1 MKHLSPFT
9 DQKTAESELDRVNN
23 IMLSG
28 KYAQLYC
35 PFEPGYLE
43 NQLAVLPHLTAG
55 QLIELKNWFIFIHS
69 IKKEF
74 KTSRISIYFN
84 KFGNYHDIVKII
96 ENKIDDSEQISDNAS
111 QELFRIR
118 AQKKKV
124 RSQISQTLN
133 DILMNRQ
140 SIFSDSNIVER
151 EGRFVLPVLRNFKN
165 DISGIIHAYSNTGE
179 TVFIEPVEIIDMG
192 ARVRELNDL
201 EKEEIERILKG
212 LTDLIRADT
221 GRIEADIDTMI
232 DLDML
237 FAKVRYAQ
245 DLKANM
251 PIFSSNINIMGGY
264 HPILKLLIKDAISL
278 NLKMN
283 GQGNI
288 LLVSGPNA
296 GGKTVVLK
304 TVGLLT
310 LMAKCGMFI
319 PVDEGSAIPFYDEVY
334 ADIGDEQ
341 SIEFNLSTFAAHIKQ
356 IKYALEGS
364 TKSLVL
370 LDELMSQTSVEEGS
384 ALAVAILERFAKRG
398 NTVLATTHNEDLKI
412 FVSRREDMMNAGME
426 FLDRP
431 TYRLILGIHQP
442 SNAIK
447 LAKNLGIDKKVI
459 NNAIDH
465 LDKDK
470 MSLNTLFEDL
480 AHELK
485 AIKEERE
492 KLSSLIKEYEVKLGD
507 LNHRKKQELSN
518 LKEKYRRELII
529 SKRSI
534 EKLIKELKKR
544 PKPDVVHKVR
554 EFFEEK
560 LSVDEDIKPYYP
572 ESGEIVRIRQ
582 LKKTGQVVDE
592 QSGKF
597 KISLDNIFYWV
608 GPEEL
613 EQIDQA

>member
-1 MKHLSPFT
+1 
-9 DQKTAESELDRVNN
+9 
-23 IMLSG
+23 MLSG

-74 KTSRISIYFN
+74 KTSGISIYFN
-84 KFGNYHDIVKII
+84 KLGNYHNIVKII
-96 ENKIDDSEQISDNAS
+96 EHKIDDSEQISDNAS

-118 AQKKKV
+118 VQKKKV
-124 RSQISQTLN
+124 RSQIKQTLN
-133 DILMNRQ
+133 AILMNRQ

-151 EGRFVLPVLRNFKN
+151 EGRFVLPVLRNFKK

-192 ARVRELNDL
+192 ARIRELNDL
-201 EKEEIERILKG
+201 EKEEIERILRG
-212 LTDLIRADT
+212 LTDIIRADT

-251 PIFSSNINIMGGY
+251 PIFSGNINIMGGY

-304 TVGLLT
+304 TVGLLA

-319 PVDEGSAIPFYDEVY
+319 PVGEGSTIPFYDEVY

-341 SIEFNLSTFAAHIKQ
+341 SIEYNLSTFAAHINQ

-431 TYRLILGIHQP
+431 TYRLILGIPQP

-447 LAKNLGIDKKVI
+447 LAKNLGIDKQVI
-459 NNAIDH
+459 SNAIDH

-507 LNHRKKQELSN
+507 LNHRKKQEMNS
-518 LKEKYRRELII
+518 LKEKYRRELIT
-529 SKRSI
+529 SKRNI

-544 PKPDVVHKVR
+544 PKPEVVHKVR

-560 LSVDEDIKPYYP
+560 LSVDEDIEPYYP

-582 LKKTGQVVDE
+582 LKRTGQVVDE

-608 GPEEL
+608 DAKEIERIEEGN
-613 EQIDQA
+613 

>member
-1 MKHLSPFT
+1 M
-9 DQKTAESELDRVNN
+9 DRVNN

-43 NQLAVLPHLTAG
+43 NQLDVLPHLTAG

-124 RSQISQTLN
+124 RSQITQTLN

-179 TVFIEPVEIIDMG
+179 TVFIEPAEIIDLG

-201 EKEEIERILKG
+201 EKEEIECILKG

-221 GRIEADIDTMI
+221 ERIEADIDTMI

-251 PIFSSNINIMGGY
+251 PIFSGNINIMGGY

-304 TVGLLT
+304 TVGLLA
-310 LMAKCGMFI
+310 LMAKCGIFI
-319 PVDEGSAIPFYDEVY
+319 PVDEGSTIPFYDEVY

-341 SIEFNLSTFAAHIKQ
+341 SIEFNLSTFAAHINQ

-431 TYRLILGIHQP
+431 TYRLILGIPQP

-447 LAKNLGIDKKVI
+447 LAKNLGIDKQVI
-459 NNAIDH
+459 SNAIDH

-480 AHELK
+480 AQELK

-492 KLSSLIKEYEVKLGD
+492 KLSSLTKEYEVKLGD
-507 LNHRKKQELSN
+507 LNHRKKQEMSN
-518 LKEKYRRELII
+518 LKEKYRRELIT

-544 PKPDVVHKVR
+544 PKPEVVHKVR

-582 LKKTGQVVDE
+582 LKRTGQVVDE

-613 EQIDQA
+613 EQIDQS

>member
-1 MKHLSPFT
+1 
-9 DQKTAESELDRVNN
+9 
-23 IMLSG
+23 MLSG

-74 KTSRISIYFN
+74 KTSGISIYFD
-84 KFGNYHDIVKII
+84 KLGNYHDIVKII
-96 ENKIDDSEQISDNAS
+96 EHKIDDSEQISDNAS

-118 AQKKKV
+118 VQKKKV
-124 RSQISQTLN
+124 RSQIKQTLN
-133 DILMNRQ
+133 AILMNRQ

-151 EGRFVLPVLRNFKN
+151 EGRFVLPVLRNFKK

-192 ARVRELNDL
+192 ARIRELNDL
-201 EKEEIERILKG
+201 EKEEIERILRG
-212 LTDLIRADT
+212 LTDIIRADT

-251 PIFSSNINIMGGY
+251 PIFSGNINIMGGY

-304 TVGLLT
+304 TVGLLA

-319 PVDEGSAIPFYDEVY
+319 PVGEGSTIPFYDEVY

-341 SIEFNLSTFAAHIKQ
+341 SIEYNLSTFAAHINQ

-431 TYRLILGIHQP
+431 TYRLILGIPQP

-447 LAKNLGIDKKVI
+447 LAKNLGIDKQVI
-459 NNAIDH
+459 SNAIDH

-492 KLSSLIKEYEVKLGD
+492 KLSSLIKEYEIKLGD
-507 LNHRKKQELSN
+507 LNHRKKQEMNS
-518 LKEKYRRELII
+518 LKEKYRRELIT
-529 SKRSI
+529 SKRNI

-544 PKPDVVHKVR
+544 PKPEVVHKVR

-560 LSVDEDIKPYYP
+560 LSVDEDIEPYYP

-582 LKKTGQVVDE
+582 LKRTGQVVDE

-608 GPEEL
+608 DAKEIERIEEGN
-613 EQIDQA
+613 

>member
-1 MKHLSPFT
+1 
-9 DQKTAESELDRVNN
+9 
-23 IMLSG
+23 MLSG

-55 QLIELKNWFIFIHS
+55 QLIELKNWFTFIHS

-74 KTSRISIYFN
+74 KTSGISIYFD
-84 KFGNYHDIVKII
+84 KLGNYHDIVKII
-96 ENKIDDSEQISDNAS
+96 EHKIDDSEQISDNAS

-118 AQKKKV
+118 VQKKKV
-124 RSQISQTLN
+124 RSQIKQTLN
-133 DILMNRQ
+133 AILMNRQ

-151 EGRFVLPVLRNFKN
+151 EGRFVLPVLRNFKK

-192 ARVRELNDL
+192 ARIRELNDL
-201 EKEEIERILKG
+201 EKEEIERILRG
-212 LTDLIRADT
+212 LTDIIRADT

-251 PIFSSNINIMGGY
+251 PIFSGNINIMGGY

-304 TVGLLT
+304 TVGLLA

-319 PVDEGSAIPFYDEVY
+319 PVGEGSTIPFYDEVY

-341 SIEFNLSTFAAHIKQ
+341 SIEYNLSTFAAHINQ

-431 TYRLILGIHQP
+431 TYRLILGIPQP

-447 LAKNLGIDKKVI
+447 LAKNLGIDKQVI
-459 NNAIDH
+459 SNAIDH

-492 KLSSLIKEYEVKLGD
+492 KLSSLIKEYEIKLGD
-507 LNHRKKQELSN
+507 LNHRKKQEMNS
-518 LKEKYRRELII
+518 LKEKYRRELIT
-529 SKRSI
+529 SKRNI

-544 PKPDVVHKVR
+544 PKPEVVHKVR

-560 LSVDEDIKPYYP
+560 LSVDEDIEPYYP

-582 LKKTGQVVDE
+582 LKRTGQVVDE

-608 GPEEL
+608 DAKEIERIEEGN
-613 EQIDQA
+613 

>member
-1 MKHLSPFT
+1 M
-9 DQKTAESELDRVNN
+9 DRVNN

-74 KTSRISIYFN
+74 KTSGISIYFD
-84 KFGNYHDIVKII
+84 KLGNYHDIVKII
-96 ENKIDDSEQISDNAS
+96 EHKIDDSEQISDNAS

-118 AQKKKV
+118 VQKKKV
-124 RSQISQTLN
+124 RSQIKQTLN
-133 DILMNRQ
+133 AILMNRQ

-151 EGRFVLPVLRNFKN
+151 EGRFVLPVLRNFKK

-192 ARVRELNDL
+192 ARIRELNDL
-201 EKEEIERILKG
+201 EKEEIERILRG
-212 LTDLIRADT
+212 LTDIIRADT

-251 PIFSSNINIMGGY
+251 PIFSGNINIMGGY

-304 TVGLLT
+304 TVGLLA

-319 PVDEGSAIPFYDEVY
+319 PVGEGSTIPFYDEVY

-341 SIEFNLSTFAAHIKQ
+341 SIEYNLSTFAAHINQ

-431 TYRLILGIHQP
+431 TYRLILGIPQP

-447 LAKNLGIDKKVI
+447 LAKNLGIDKQVI
-459 NNAIDH
+459 SNAIDH

-492 KLSSLIKEYEVKLGD
+492 KLSSLIKEYEIKLGD
-507 LNHRKKQELSN
+507 LNHRKKQEMNS
-518 LKEKYRRELII
+518 LKEKYRRELIT
-529 SKRSI
+529 SKRNI

-544 PKPDVVHKVR
+544 PKPEVVHKVR

-560 LSVDEDIKPYYP
+560 LSVDEDIEPYYP

-582 LKKTGQVVDE
+582 LKRTGQVVDE

-608 GPEEL
+608 DAKEIERIEEGN
-613 EQIDQA
+613 

>member
-1 MKHLSPFT
+1 M
-9 DQKTAESELDRVNN
+9 DRVNK

-74 KTSRISIYFN
+74 KTSEISIYFN
-84 KFGNYHDIVKII
+84 EFGNYHDIVKII

-124 RSQISQTLN
+124 RSQIAQTLN

-179 TVFIEPVEIIDMG
+179 TVFIEPAEIIDLG

-221 GRIEADIDTMI
+221 ERIEADIDTML

-304 TVGLLT
+304 TVGLLA
-310 LMAKCGMFI
+310 LMAKCGIFI
-319 PVDEGSAIPFYDEVY
+319 PVDEGSTIPFYDEVY

-341 SIEFNLSTFAAHIKQ
+341 SIEFNLSTFAAHINQ

-431 TYRLILGIHQP
+431 TYRLILGIPQP

-447 LAKNLGIDKKVI
+447 LAKNLGIDKQVI
-459 NNAIDH
+459 DNAIDH

-492 KLSSLIKEYEVKLGD
+492 KLSSLIKEYEEKLGD
-507 LNHRKKQELSN
+507 LNHRKKQEMSN
-518 LKEKYRRELII
+518 LKEKYRRELIV

-544 PKPDVVHKVR
+544 PKPEVVHKIR

-560 LSVDEDIKPYYP
+560 LSVGEDIKPYYP

>member
-1 MKHLSPFT
+1 
-9 DQKTAESELDRVNN
+9 
-23 IMLSG
+23 MLSG

-251 PIFSSNINIMGGY
+251 PIFSGNINIMGGY

-431 TYRLILGIHQP
+431 TYRLILGIPQP

-447 LAKNLGIDKKVI
+447 LAKNLGIDKQVI

-492 KLSSLIKEYEVKLGD
+492 KLSSLIKEYEVKLDD

-518 LKEKYRRELII
+518 LKEKYRRELIT

-572 ESGEIVRIRQ
+572 ESGEIVRVRQ

-592 QSGKF
+592 QSWKF

>member
-1 MKHLSPFT
+1 M
-9 DQKTAESELDRVNN
+9 DRVNN

-28 KYAQLYC
+28 KYAKLYC

-43 NQLAVLPHLTAG
+43 NQLAVLPHLTAR

-74 KTSRISIYFN
+74 KTSAVSIYFN
-84 KFGNYHDIVKII
+84 KLGNYHDIVKII
-96 ENKIDDSEQISDNAS
+96 EDKIDDSEQISDNAS

-118 AQKKKV
+118 VQKKKV
-124 RSQISQTLN
+124 RSQIKQTLN
-133 DILMNRQ
+133 AILMNRQ

-179 TVFIEPVEIIDMG
+179 TVFIEPAEIIDMG

-212 LTDLIRADT
+212 LTDVIRADT

-251 PIFSSNINIMGGY
+251 PIFSGNINIMGGY
-264 HPILKLLIKDAISL
+264 HPILKFLIKDAISL

-304 TVGLLT
+304 TVGLLA

-319 PVDEGSAIPFYDEVY
+319 PVDEGSTIPFYDEVY

-341 SIEFNLSTFAAHIKQ
+341 SIEFNLSTFAAHINQ

-431 TYRLILGIHQP
+431 TYRLILGIPQP

-447 LAKNLGIDKKVI
+447 LAKKLGIDKQVI
-459 NNAIDH
+459 SNAIDH

-507 LNHRKKQELSN
+507 LNHRKKQEMSN
-518 LKEKYRRELII
+518 LKEKYRRELIT
-529 SKRSI
+529 SKRNI

-544 PKPDVVHKVR
+544 PKPEVVHKVR

-560 LSVDEDIKPYYP
+560 LSVDEDIEPYYP

-582 LKKTGQVVDE
+582 LKRTGQVVDE

-613 EQIDQA
+613 EQIDQS